1 METITP
7 QGPMSLLAR
16 LTPRARRAIAVVAGV
31 IILLIVLL
39 LIPGVRDRIA
49 TWWLALS
56 APEAVREFTLIEGYS
71 RHVGGTLARIE
82 GTGISREEAEN
93 TLVMDYEKRGDAEFA
108 ITRSLS
114 PSSVNVVALMPE
126 ARTYVSDENLK
137 SGLSISMDGK
147 WALYAVLPNSLVD
160 GDVAYFSDPSMW
172 RVVLLDLT
180 TGEERQI
187 AMGASPAFLDPED
200 PTQVLYMSE
209 SGLVVHDTAT
219 GASTPTN
226 IPAGTENTPFILSDD
241 GKYLAL
247 YSTLL
252 NEYALFEVYSTDPTF
267 AIRPLRDLG
276 AAYRHIAF
284 SGSTLYGLRQVA
296 GGKMEVVSH
305 DLASPVAKLASVV
318 TFPGSMSLIGFET
331 N

>member
-1 METITP
+1 MEIITP
-7 QGPMSLLAR
+7 QGLMSR
-16 LTPRARRAIAVVAGV
+16 FTPRARRAVIVVAGV
-31 IILLIVLL
+31 IILLLVLL

-56 APEAVREFTLIEGYS
+56 APEAVREFTLIEGHS

-82 GTGISREEAEN
+82 GAGITRQEEEN
-93 TLVMDYEKRGDAEFA
+93 TLIMDHEKRGDAEFA
-108 ITRSLS
+108 ITRTIS
-114 PSSVNVVALMPE
+114 PASVNVVALTPE

-137 SGLSISMDGK
+137 SGLSVSMDGK
-147 WALYAVLPNSLVD
+147 WALYATLPNSVVD
-160 GDVAYFSDPSMW
+160 GDVMYFSNPSMW
-172 RVVLLDLT
+172 RVMLLDLT
-180 TGEERQI
+180 TGDVRQI
-187 AMGASPAFLDPED
+187 AEGASPAFLNPED

-209 SGLVVHDTAT
+209 SGLVVHNTAT
-219 GASTPTN
+219 GESAPTN

-252 NEYALFEVYSTDPTF
+252 NEYALFEVYSTDPIF

-305 DLASPVAKLASVV
+305 DLASPAPKLASVV
-318 TFPGSMSLIGFET
+318 TFPGSMTLIGFET